1 MAPRNPCIV
10 VIGAGV
16 AGLSAAKKLKEY
28 GFNDVTVL
36 EASDKVGGRVASAT
50 FGEYIITRIYHTLS
64 FEYQHELNT
73 WQMIRVL

>member
-1 MAPRNPCIV
+1 MALRNPCIV

-36 EASDKVGGRVASAT
+36 EASEKVGGRVASAT
-50 FGEYIITRIYHTLS
+50 FGEYIIPHIAY
-64 FEYQHELNT
+64 
-73 WQMIRVL
+73 III